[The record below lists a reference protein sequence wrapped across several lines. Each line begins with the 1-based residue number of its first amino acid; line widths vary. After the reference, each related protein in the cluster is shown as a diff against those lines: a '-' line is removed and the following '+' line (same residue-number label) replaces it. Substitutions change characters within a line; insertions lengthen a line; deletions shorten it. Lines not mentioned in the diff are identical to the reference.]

1 MTAHEQ
7 NELVQTVE
15 RQIASLLAD
24 LEKRTGCYVEGLQV
38 KDIEVTLHRL
48 HKLGLFVLCHG
59 DSLIW
64 PFVAP
69 NLSWAEWLQVIRQTQ
84 SNPQAPPRRHLR

>member
-1 MTAHEQ
+1 MTENEQ

-38 KDIEVTLHRL
+38 QDIEVTHVASPAPEHIRRVQV
-48 HKLGLFVLCHG
+48 GLR
-59 DSLIW
+59 
-64 PFVAP
+64 
-69 NLSWAEWLQVIRQTQ
+69 RQPGSRWET
-84 SNPQAPPRRHLR
+84 

>member
-1 MTAHEQ
+1 MTENEQ

-38 KDIEVTLHRL
+38 QDIEVTH
-48 HKLGLFVLCHG
+48 
-59 DSLIW
+59 
-64 PFVAP
+64 VASP
-69 NLSWAEWLQVIRQTQ
+69 APEYIRRVQVDLRRQPGARWQT
-84 SNPQAPPRRHLR
+84 